1 MTENLTLTN
10 NAAATRYELHH
21 GHELIGLIDYRIDG
35 DVMDMHHT
43 EVDPDHGGNGHGN
56 RIVEFALNDA
66 REAGFK
72 VRPTCPFVAKYIHR
86 HEDFWDL
93 RA

>member
-1 MTENLTLTN
+1 MTENLTLTK
-10 NAAATRYELHH
+10 NAAANRYELHH

-35 DVMDMHHT
+35 DVVDMHHT
-43 EVDPDHGGNGHGN
+43 EVDPAHGGNGHGN
-56 RIVEFALNDA
+56 RIVEFALTDA
-66 REAGFK
+66 REAGMK
-72 VRPTCPFVAKYIHR
+72 VRPTCPFIAKYLHR